1 MDPALF
7 PLVHSLYDC
16 YFVEEVAHAVDKDHA
31 RLPPTDRPFSQ
42 PVRMAPDVSKLP
54 PIVGCRLG
62 INGKPAPFTLSVAM
76 LATMRYFGA
85 ACYRVP
91 SCIGPGDAAFVT
103 HDSSLFGTD
112 MS

>member
-31 RLPPTDRPFSQ
+31 RLPPTDGPFSQ

-62 INGKPAPFTLSVAM
+62 INGK
-76 LATMRYFGA
+76 ATPIHAQRSN
-85 ACYRVP
+85 ACNHEILWC
-91 SCIGPGDAAFVT
+91 SLLPGSKLHWSRRCRFC
-103 HDSSLFGTD
+103 HS
-112 MS
+112 